1 MSEKANFRLKYD
13 GPSLG
18 SHEMDVKDFAPALLA
33 LGELLE
39 EANSVLNNG
48 KTKVSVNIKATNPG
62 SVDAVLSVS
71 WGLVQQT
78 VSLFSSDGATAIVN
92 AHDLLKIL
100 GIISGGGGGYIGV
113 IGLIKWAKAR
123 KISSITK
130 IETGDFKV
138 ELQDGEV
145 SVRNESEIKLFS
157 FISIRKKI
165 ESIIRTPLLKPGIDS
180 VSFRD
185 ETGAGE
191 QEITKEDSEYFSAP
205 EVTKELIDDREIETH
220 LTLVNVSFQDGKWKF
235 NDGSQTFFAEI
246 VDGDFN
252 EKVRGN
258 QITFA
263 RDDIL
268 KVILIRKQ
276 YISDGAIKT
285 EYALK
290 KVIDHR
296 SAAVQMKLPFT
307 N

>member
-1 MSEKANFRLKYD
+1 MSEKACFQLKYD
-13 GPSLG
+13 GPSLV

-39 EANSVLNNG
+39 EANGVLNNG
-48 KTKVSVNIKATNPG
+48 KTKVSVNIKATNSG
-62 SVDAVLSVS
+62 SVEAVLSVS
-71 WGLVQQT
+71 QDLVQQAIG
-78 VSLFSSDGATAIVN
+78 LFSSDGATAIVN
-92 AHDLLKIL
+92 AYDLLDIL
-100 GIISGGGGGYIGV
+100 GIISKGGVGCVGV

-130 IETGDFKV
+130 IDTGGFRV

-145 SVRNESEIKLFS
+145 SVRSESEIKLFS

-165 ESIIRTPLLKPGIDS
+165 ESIIRTPLLKSGINS
-180 VSFRD
+180 VSFRN
-185 ETGAGE
+185 ETGGEE

-205 EVTKELIDDREIETH
+205 EITKELIDDREIETN

-246 VDGDFN
+246 IDGDFN

-268 KVILIRKQ
+268 RVILVRKQ
-276 YISDGAIKT
+276 YISEGAIKT